1 MRKFVGALVLMLAV
15 SIGAFGDEGYE
26 RYINIGFGYTVKYPK
41 DVFRIDK
48 QFDDQS
54 GITLLS
60 KNNDAD
66 MRVKAENNT
75 DNTTLKYEYEN
86 LQSPDD
92 KFKVIYE
99 GEQWFEI
106 SGVRNGEVY
115 YIKKMLKNNVYY
127 TLEIEYPEAKKEVYA
142 PVVNTIA
149 QSFEVTGTGAK

>member
-1 MRKFVGALVLMLAV
+1 MRKFLGALVFMLAV
-15 SIGAFGDEGYE
+15 SLGAFGDEGYE
-26 RYINIGFGYTVKYPK
+26 RYLNIGYGYTVKYPK
-41 DVFRIDK
+41 NVFRIDK
-48 QFDDQS
+48 QLDDQS

-60 KNNDAD
+60 QSSDAD
-66 MRVKAENNT
+66 MSVRAENNT

-115 YIKKMLKNNVYY
+115 YIKKILKNNVYY
-127 TLEIEYPEAKKEVYA
+127 TLEIEYPEAKKEVFA

-149 QSFEVTGTGAK
+149 QSFEVTGSGAK

>member
-1 MRKFVGALVLMLAV
+1 MRKFTGALVFMLAV
-15 SIGAFGDEGYE
+15 GIGAFADEGYE
-26 RYINIGFGYTVKYPK
+26 RYVNIGYGYTVKYPK

-48 QFDDQS
+48 QLDDQS
-54 GITLLS
+54 GITLVS
-60 KNNDAD
+60 NNKDAD
-66 MRVKAENNT
+66 VSVRAANNT
-75 DNTTLKYEYEN
+75 FNTTLKYEYEN

-127 TLEIEYPEAKKEVYA
+127 TLEIEYPEAKKDLYGPA
-142 PVVNTIA
+142 VNVIA
-149 QSFEVTGTGAK
+149 ESFEVTGKGKE

>member
-1 MRKFVGALVLMLAV
+1 MLAV
-15 SIGAFGDEGYE
+15 SLGAFGDEGYE
-26 RYINIGFGYTVKYPK
+26 RYLNIGYGYTVKYPK

-48 QFDDQS
+48 QLDDQS

-60 KNNDAD
+60 KSNDAD
-66 MRVKAENNT
+66 VSVRAVNNT

-115 YIKKMLKNNVYY
+115 YIKKILKNNVYY

-149 QSFEVTGTGAK
+149 QSFEVTGSGGK

>member
-1 MRKFVGALVLMLAV
+1 MRKFLGALVLMLAV
-15 SIGAFGDEGYE
+15 SVGAFGDEGYE

>member
-1 MRKFVGALVLMLAV
+1 MRKFTGVLVLMLAV
-15 SIGAFGDEGYE
+15 GLGAFADEGYE
-26 RYINIGFGYTVKYPK
+26 RYVNIGFGYTLKYPK
-41 DVFRIDK
+41 DVFTIQSELDDK
-48 QFDDQS
+48 S

-60 KNNDAD
+60 KSQDAD
-66 MRVKAENNT
+66 MRVKASNNV

-92 KFKVIYE
+92 KFKVIY

-127 TLEIEYPEAKKEVYA
+127 TLEIEYPEAKKETYG
-142 PVVNTIA
+142 PVVNVIA
-149 QSFEVTGTGAK
+149 ESFAVTGKPAE

>member
-15 SIGAFGDEGYE
+15 SVGALGDEGYE

-54 GITLLS
+54 GITLVS
-60 KNNDAD
+60 ANDDAD
-66 MRVKAENNT
+66 MSVKAANNMF
-75 DNTTLKYEYEN
+75 NTTLKYEYEN

-127 TLEIEYPEAKKEVYA
+127 TLEIEYPEAKKDTYG
-142 PVVNTIA
+142 PVVNEISK
-149 QSFEVTGTGAK
+149 SFMVTGVGAK

>member
-1 MRKFVGALVLMLAV
+1 MRKFLGALVFMLAV
-15 SIGAFGDEGYE
+15 SLGAFGDEGYE
-26 RYINIGFGYTVKYPK
+26 RYLNIGYGYTVKYPK
-41 DVFRIDK
+41 NVFRIDK
-48 QFDDQS
+48 QLDDQS

-60 KNNDAD
+60 RSSDAD
-66 MRVKAENNT
+66 MSVRAENNT

-149 QSFEVTGTGAK
+149 QSFEVTGSRVK